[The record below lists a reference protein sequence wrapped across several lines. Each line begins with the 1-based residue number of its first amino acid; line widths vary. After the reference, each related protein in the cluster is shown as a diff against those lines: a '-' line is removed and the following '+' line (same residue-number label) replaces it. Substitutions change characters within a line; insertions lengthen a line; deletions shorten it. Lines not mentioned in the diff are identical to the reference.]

1 MKKQAG
7 FTLVELVVVIAVLGI
22 LAATALPRFVNVQ
35 SKALVAT
42 GAGLQASIRSAANMA
57 RASWIAGGSSGTNV
71 NMDGASV
78 TVSSTTGWPRLT
90 GIKSA
95 LQDTGDFTE
104 TSAGSGS
111 FSKGSGSCTVTVS
124 YDEATGNAG
133 ISQTAGCNS

>member
-35 SKALVAT
+35 SKALIAS

-57 RASWIAGGSSGTNV
+57 RASWIAGGSTGSV
-71 NMDGASV
+71 VKMDGIDV
-78 TVSSTTGWPRLT
+78 TVDTTSGWPVAAS
-90 GIKSA
+90 IKSA

-104 TSAGSGS
+104 TSAGI
-111 FSKGSGSCTVTVS
+111 FSKSSGACTVVVS
-124 YDEATGNAG
+124 YVAGTGNA
-133 ISQTAGCNS
+133 TLDNSACQN